1 MKQQSGFTLI
11 ELVMVIVI
19 IGILSAVAL
28 PKFVDLKGDANKA
41 AVDGYAGALGSASAI
56 NFAARS
62 ANVANGV
69 AVTTCAGIES
79 ALASALPAGN
89 PITGG
94 AIAASATATCTVTNT
109 ASGKTATFIG
119 HGIL

>member
-1 MKQQSGFTLI
+1 MKQQAGFTLI

-28 PKFVDLKGDANKA
+28 PKFVDLKGDANQA
-41 AVDGYAGALGSASAI
+41 SVDGFAGALGSASAI
-56 NFAARS
+56 NFAART
-62 ANVANGV
+62 ANVTNGV
-69 AVTTCAGIES
+69 AVTNCTNIES
-79 ALASALPAGN
+79 ALASVLPTGN